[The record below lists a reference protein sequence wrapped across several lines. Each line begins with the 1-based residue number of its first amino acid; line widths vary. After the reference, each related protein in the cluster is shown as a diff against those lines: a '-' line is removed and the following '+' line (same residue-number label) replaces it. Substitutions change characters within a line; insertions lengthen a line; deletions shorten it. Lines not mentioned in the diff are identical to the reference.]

1 MNEKER
7 LLAAIADLHSY
18 LVHHP
23 DQERCPVCPRWDE
36 LQQAALA
43 LVRAHD
49 RDGER
54 RDSALHLAV
63 MSAVSQLNLSAPAA
77 TCAFARDARDTLRQ
91 ALIDY
96 ADAAMRAEG

>member
-1 MNEKER
+1 MS
-7 LLAAIADLHSY
+7 D
-18 LVHHP
+18 
-23 DQERCPVCPRWDE
+23 DE
-36 LQQAALA
+36 LIEAMRQAWLDAPFYEGELMLDSDLRA
-43 LVRAHD
+43 MRAVLDVVRAHD
-49 RDGER
+49 RDRER